1 MFFKNLKILLQDINK
16 ISIKEKKNRAFIIS
30 NTADKKFQK
39 YLTPLRISPTCIYG
53 GAVVYNDITTK
64 KICKLARNNIDY
76 LFVDTEKKAFI
87 QKRKKGAVNI
97 ERTVRENFYLEKIF
111 YFKANDLTVD
121 AASNLMELLFA
132 KDIRNVSNKKILIIG
147 AGNIGFKLSLKL
159 IERGVKV
166 FIYSKNNFTVKK
178 LVSAINLVKPK
189 ATMNNVKYLK
199 NINKNLSDFDV
210 IINASNSSKIIL
222 TNGET
227 LFKKNVIFL
236 EIGKNLFSKDIL
248 NKLIENNEVRIF
260 RLDVSNAFNELIEQK
275 INNRSQWNKK
285 NFIRKKIKN
294 FNFITIGLL
303 GKKGD
308 IIVDDP
314 LRPKIIY
321 GLIDNNGKVKG
332 ILKKDKENI
341 FKEIKK
347 IL

>member
-1 MFFKNLKILLQDINK
+1 
-16 ISIKEKKNRAFIIS
+16 
-30 NTADKKFQK
+30 
-39 YLTPLRISPTCIYG
+39 
-53 GAVVYNDITTK
+53 
-64 KICKLARNNIDY
+64 
-76 LFVDTEKKAFI
+76 
-87 QKRKKGAVNI
+87 
-97 ERTVRENFYLEKIF
+97 
-111 YFKANDLTVD
+111 
-121 AASNLMELLFA
+121 MELLFA

-347 IL
+347 IV

>member
-1 MFFKNLKILLQDINK
+1 M
-16 ISIKEKKNRAFIIS
+16 
-30 NTADKKFQK
+30 
-39 YLTPLRISPTCIYG
+39 
-53 GAVVYNDITTK
+53 
-64 KICKLARNNIDY
+64 
-76 LFVDTEKKAFI
+76 

-111 YFKANDLTVD
+111 YFKANDLTVE
-121 AASNLMELLFA
+121 AASNLMELLFV
-132 KDIRNVSNKKILIIG
+132 KDIRNVSNKKVLIIG
-147 AGNIGFKLSLKL
+147 VGNIGFKLSLKL

-166 FIYSKNNFTVKK
+166 FIYSKNNFKVKK
-178 LVSAINLVKPK
+178 LASAINLVKPK

-199 NINKNLSDFDV
+199 NIKNNLSDFDV

-222 TNGET
+222 KNGKT
-227 LFKKNVIFL
+227 LFKKKVIFL

-248 NKLIENNEVRIF
+248 NKLIKNNEIRIF

-347 IL
+347 